1 MTNKQHLSDKNR
13 INSTAMFSYT
23 ITVSVLIIS
32 YFIEVLKKSRTVPYF
47 LVFLALVL
55 VPYTICQILFQKDR
69 ESERVRYILSGGFI
83 ILNLF
88 VIFTSSSPL
97 AYVYAIMAA
106 VILLCYNQN
115 KLVSIYMICI
125 TLGNIAQVIYMALT
139 HQITSENMPDVE
151 IRIASL
157 VLFTLYMSMSTIA
170 AEVTNQNRMEQIQSE
185 KEKMGNL
192 MKQIMRVSDQMAK
205 NINTVSDKMEILNST
220 ATQTK
225 LSMQEVSQ
233 GTTDTVNSIQM
244 QMEKTEEIHHVI
256 HQVSNS
262 TATISENIDATRKEI
277 DASKANIDE
286 LMHHV
291 ELSNRSN
298 QAVSDEI
305 NKLNA
310 YAEKMQSITTLI
322 NDVASQTSLLAL
334 NASIEAARAGEAG
347 RGFAVVAS
355 EISKLASTTQQ
366 ATVNITELISN
377 VSAELSNMVTV
388 IEDML
393 HNANEQNVVVNNTAD
408 NFEEITVKAEAVY
421 READK
426 LNQLVTDLSSANEQV
441 IKGIETISAV
451 TEEVTAHSSETLE
464 TSKENS
470 TIAGEVEEIVDV
482 LDQLTKELSDV
493 ES

>member
-1 MTNKQHLSDKNR
+1 
-13 INSTAMFSYT
+13 
-23 ITVSVLIIS
+23 
-32 YFIEVLKKSRTVPYF
+32 
-47 LVFLALVL
+47 
-55 VPYTICQILFQKDR
+55 
-69 ESERVRYILSGGFI
+69 
-83 ILNLF
+83 
-88 VIFTSSSPL
+88 
-97 AYVYAIMAA
+97 
-106 VILLCYNQN
+106 
-115 KLVSIYMICI
+115 
-125 TLGNIAQVIYMALT
+125 
-139 HQITSENMPDVE
+139 
-151 IRIASL
+151 
-157 VLFTLYMSMSTIA
+157 
-170 AEVTNQNRMEQIQSE
+170 
-185 KEKMGNL
+185 

-377 VSAELSNMVTV
+377 V
-388 IEDML
+388 
-393 HNANEQNVVVNNTAD
+393 
-408 NFEEITVKAEAVY
+408 
-421 READK
+421 
-426 LNQLVTDLSSANEQV
+426 
-441 IKGIETISAV
+441 
-451 TEEVTAHSSETLE
+451 
-464 TSKENS
+464 
-470 TIAGEVEEIVDV
+470 
-482 LDQLTKELSDV
+482 
-493 ES
+493 